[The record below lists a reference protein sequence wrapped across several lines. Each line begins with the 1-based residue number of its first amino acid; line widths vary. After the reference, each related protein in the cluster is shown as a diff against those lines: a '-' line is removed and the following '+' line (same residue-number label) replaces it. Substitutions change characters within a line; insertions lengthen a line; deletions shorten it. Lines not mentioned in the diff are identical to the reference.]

1 MERVIH
7 KKNNISCMPTEEKEP
22 RSVIAFRVLR
32 NFFANETEKKMPRC
46 THCQVKDK

>member
-32 NFFANETEKKMPRC
+32 HFFANETEKKCLDAR
-46 THCQVKDK
+46 TVK